1 MSTVQ
6 ASMRRDLGLAAW
18 QVRYEQ
24 RAFWRNRSRAFFAF
38 LMPIMFLVIFCSLY
52 NGRTTGEHGHG
63 IPYNDFF
70 VPGILAYAIITT
82 TFVNIAIST
91 AILRDT
97 GVLKRMQG
105 MPLPRW
111 AYITGRIGSATL
123 TMLAMTVLTLAI
135 ARVAY
140 GVHVRASTLPGL
152 MIALALGSACFT
164 TLGIGIVH
172 FISNAEAAPAVVNI
186 AILPLTFISG
196 VWFVTNGLASWLKQ
210 LASVFPVHALAH
222 ALQQAFNPNTVGSG
236 INASDARTL
245 AIWLAVGVFL
255 MIRFLRQP
263 LGD

>member
-1 MSTVQ
+1 MSAVG
-6 ASMRRDLGLAAW
+6 SSLRRDLGLAAW

-38 LMPIMFLVIFCSLY
+38 LMPIMFLVIFGSIY
-52 NGRTTGEHGHG
+52 NGRTTGEHGGG

-70 VPGILAYAIITT
+70 VPGILAYAVITT

-111 AYITGRIGSATL
+111 AYISGRIGSATL

-135 ARVAY
+135 ARGAY

-152 MIALALGSACFT
+152 LIALAIGSACFT
-164 TLGIGIVH
+164 TLGIGIVR

-196 VWFVTNGLASWLKQ
+196 VWFVTTGLAAWLKQ
-210 LASVFPVHALAH
+210 LASIFPVHALAD
-222 ALQQAFNPNTVGSG
+222 ALQYAFNPRTAGSG
-236 INASDARTL
+236 IDGSDVGTL
-245 AIWLAVGVFL
+245 AIWLAIGVAL

-263 LGD
+263 LGE